1 VNAPDDLRQLSLMEL
16 FRVESENQTATL
28 TAGLLE
34 LERQPES
41 SAPLEVL
48 MRAAHSLKGAA
59 RIVGLNPAV
68 RLAHA
73 LEDCF
78 VALQR
83 GQLRLDAARMDALFR
98 GVDLLQNL
106 GRCPDAERESW
117 LREQAS
123 HWEASVNSLRN
134 PISTTNVATSP
145 SSPQS
150 ANPPTPAS
158 ADEMPVALP
167 TAPETTAPAQPAP
180 TAHPTTGGLPDLP
193 ERVLRLT
200 AENLNRLLGLAG
212 EALVES
218 RWLRP
223 FALNMQ
229 RLKRQHAEIEA
240 DLARTAGALR
250 EVPGAE
256 NALREMQ
263 EFNTQLKECRS
274 FLDER
279 LAELDRF
286 DQRSAQLSHR
296 LYLEVLRTRMRP
308 FSDGVRRFPR
318 MIRDLAQSLGK
329 EVHLEIV
336 GEHTQVDR
344 DILEKLETPL
354 AHLLRNAVDHGC
366 EPPDVRRQQGKAPV
380 ATVRLEARHSA
391 GQLVVMV
398 TDDGAGVDLEAVR
411 AVILHKRL
419 AAPDVAQ
426 SLSEAELLE
435 FLFLP
440 GVTLREQVTEVS
452 GRGVGLDIVQ
462 DLVKSVRGSLR
473 VNSQPGRGTRFQLQ
487 LPLTLSVLRALLVEI
502 SGEAYAFPLGR
513 LNRVLHL
520 SRAEV
525 ESLEGHPHFR
535 LQNETV
541 GLVMAHE
548 ILEGRPPP
556 TLGDTLAVVVL
567 GNRQEQF
574 GLVVDRFLGEREL
587 VVQPLD
593 PRLGKVKDI
602 SAAALLEDGAP
613 VLIVDPDD
621 VVRSVAKVLAEGGAA
636 GLGARAP
643 ALAAPRRKRVL
654 VVDDSLTV
662 RELER
667 KLLLNRGYDAE
678 VAVDGMDGWNAA
690 RTGRFDLVITDVDM
704 PRLDG
709 IELTRLVRSDPRLES
724 LPVMIVSYKDRDEDR
739 LRGLEAGA
747 DYYLTKS
754 GFHDERLLQAVVD
767 LIGEPE
773 M

>member
-1 VNAPDDLRQLSLMEL
+1 MNAPDDLRQLSLMEL

-68 RLAHA
+68 RLVHA

-263 EFNTQLKECRS
+263 EFNTQLTECRS
-274 FLDER
+274 FWTS
-279 LAELDRF
+279 AW
-286 DQRSAQLSHR
+286 RS
-296 LYLEVLRTRMRP
+296 
-308 FSDGVRRFPR
+308 
-318 MIRDLAQSLGK
+318 
-329 EVHLEIV
+329 
-336 GEHTQVDR
+336 
-344 DILEKLETPL
+344 
-354 AHLLRNAVDHGC
+354 
-366 EPPDVRRQQGKAPV
+366 
-380 ATVRLEARHSA
+380 
-391 GQLVVMV
+391 
-398 TDDGAGVDLEAVR
+398 
-411 AVILHKRL
+411 
-419 AAPDVAQ
+419 
-426 SLSEAELLE
+426 
-435 FLFLP
+435 
-440 GVTLREQVTEVS
+440 
-452 GRGVGLDIVQ
+452 
-462 DLVKSVRGSLR
+462 
-473 VNSQPGRGTRFQLQ
+473 
-487 LPLTLSVLRALLVEI
+487 
-502 SGEAYAFPLGR
+502 
-513 LNRVLHL
+513 
-520 SRAEV
+520 
-525 ESLEGHPHFR
+525 
-535 LQNETV
+535 
-541 GLVMAHE
+541 
-548 ILEGRPPP
+548 
-556 TLGDTLAVVVL
+556 
-567 GNRQEQF
+567 
-574 GLVVDRFLGEREL
+574 
-587 VVQPLD
+587 
-593 PRLGKVKDI
+593 
-602 SAAALLEDGAP
+602 
-613 VLIVDPDD
+613 
-621 VVRSVAKVLAEGGAA
+621 
-636 GLGARAP
+636 
-643 ALAAPRRKRVL
+643 
-654 VVDDSLTV
+654 
-662 RELER
+662 
-667 KLLLNRGYDAE
+667 
-678 VAVDGMDGWNAA
+678 
-690 RTGRFDLVITDVDM
+690 
-704 PRLDG
+704 
-709 IELTRLVRSDPRLES
+709 
-724 LPVMIVSYKDRDEDR
+724 
-739 LRGLEAGA
+739 
-747 DYYLTKS
+747 
-754 GFHDERLLQAVVD
+754 
-767 LIGEPE
+767 
-773 M
+773 